1 MTDDA
6 STTHLRV
13 RLTFPPGPATD
24 PVIYEL
30 ITKFDVVPNIRR
42 AKIED
47 HVGWMVLDLA
57 GTQQALDEAVG
68 YLESRGVDVSSAAGD
83 VVEG

>member
-1 MTDDA
+1 MTDPA
-6 STTHLRV
+6 GTTHLRV

-30 ITKFDVVPNIRR
+30 ITKFAVIPNIRR

-57 GTQQALDEAVG
+57 GEQQTLDEAISF
-68 YLESRGVDVSSAAGD
+68 LEARGVDVSSAAGD